1 VKDWKRKKTL
11 TQLTIIFNF
20 TSQSFSNSPLPLI
33 RTFSRL
39 IPRRSKKHDTL
50 PHCHGWKI
58 AMNANRTITM
68 CGGCA
73 ERRALEDASA
83 RRSLLSRLAA
93 ETTERA
99 ALAERVAALSR
110 ECVEA
115 QAAAEEEGRA
125 RRAAETRA
133 AAVGGR
139 GFFVFLGFFFNISHW
154 WFFCIFGVRL
164 FFIPRFLCVWSL
176 LSRTLLFFF
185 IENKYIKSL
194 LASVAIYRVVGGCW

>member
-1 VKDWKRKKTL
+1 M
-11 TQLTIIFNF
+11 
-20 TSQSFSNSPLPLI
+20 PLI
-33 RTFSRL
+33 RTHFPVSFHVVQ
-39 IPRRSKKHDTL
+39 KKKKTRHITTL
-50 PHCHGWKI
+50 SWMKF
-58 AMNANRTITM
+58 AMRANCTITM

-139 GFFVFLGFFFNISHW
+139 IFFVFVFVLFFSIFLIDDDSLGFSASGFSSFPVFVCLIAALTHTIVFF
-154 WFFCIFGVRL
+154 
-164 FFIPRFLCVWSL
+164 
-176 LSRTLLFFF
+176 
-185 IENKYIKSL
+185 Y
-194 LASVAIYRVVGGCW
+194 